1 MPTVTARINEQN
13 YKTVI
18 SSATNTLIADEPKS
32 LGGEDLGFTPYELL
46 ASALA
51 SCTAITL
58 RMYAERKNWNTGAIS
73 VQVDL
78 SEARN
83 PTVFTRKI
91 SFENTLDEAQQTRLV
106 AVANACPTHKI
117 LQGTIQINTE
127 L

>member
-18 SSATNTLIADEPKS
+18 STETNTLIADEPKA

-58 RMYAERKNWNTGAIS
+58 RMYAERKNWNTGEID
-73 VQVDL
+73 VQVSL
-78 SEARN
+78 SDERN
-83 PTVFTRKI
+83 PTIFTRI
-91 SFENTLDEAQQTRLV
+91 ITFQNPLDEAQHTRLV

-127 L
+127 A